1 MRNKLG
7 VWLQQEREKRGL
19 SQSTLARL
27 AGLNRAV
34 INKIEND
41 LVKPKPE
48 TLIAIAKGL
57 KIPRTIIFQVVGWLE
72 EQNSDGRLAEAEYVL
87 SKLEGDDVDEIIQ
100 IAKLKLERKKIIEKR
115 QTSRNKKPA
124 RSALIEQ

>member
-7 VWLQQEREKRGL
+7 IWIQQEREKRGL

-41 LVKPKPE
+41 LVQPRPE

-57 KIPRTIIFQVVGWLE
+57 NIPRLTVFRAVGWIEESTSNVRLDEADYILSMLE
-72 EQNSDGRLAEAEYVL
+72 NDD
-87 SKLEGDDVDEIIQ
+87 LEEIIQ
-100 IAKLKLERKKIIEKR
+100 IAKLKLERQKAQINK